1 MAKKSSKKVLN
12 EKDFY
17 NFVFKQFKPSVY
29 ESNELKDARFKENTY
44 YSYICRTRCFLVY
57 KEIIGRLSA
66 GSKVI
71 DLGFYPGTL
80 IRELK
85 VLLQENITCY
95 GAGLKVDKDFKS
107 FIQPY
112 VKECI
117 EIELDPFYEKS
128 NSNIQIPYDD
138 EFFDAVIATEILE
151 HLISPLEMIGEAARI
166 LKRGGLFVITTP
178 NVSHIGAVIK
188 LFMGRS
194 NYERLDRSPMYL
206 QDDNWRGH
214 IRYYDKKELKT
225 LFYRAG
231 LELLSH
237 KYYREL
243 GWTHAKWSLIK
254 KITVGIVDK
263 IAPIFREGHFAVF
276 QKKKKLILSK

>member
-1 MAKKSSKKVLN
+1 MANKSFEKALD

-17 NFVFKQFKPSVY
+17 NFVFKEYKPSIY
-29 ESNELKDARFKENTY
+29 ERNELKDDRFRKNTY
-44 YSYICRTRCFLVY
+44 YSYICRTRCFMVY
-57 KEIIGRLSA
+57 KEIVGRLSA
-66 GSKVI
+66 GSKII
-71 DLGFYPGTL
+71 DLGFFPGTL

-85 VLLQENITCY
+85 FLLRKDILCY
-95 GAGLKVDKDFKS
+95 GAGLKVDTDFEAMMR
-107 FIQPY
+107 PY

-117 EIELDPFYEKS
+117 EIELDPFYEQS
-128 NSNIQIPYDD
+128 NRNIQVPYDD

-151 HLISPLEMIGEAARI
+151 HLISPLEMIAEGARI
-166 LKRGGLFVITTP
+166 LKKGGLFVITTP

-206 QDDNWRGH
+206 QNDNWRGH
-214 IRYYDKKELKT
+214 IRFYDKNELKT

-243 GWTHAKWSLIK
+243 GWTHAKWPLIK
-254 KITVGIVDK
+254 KIIVGIVDK

-276 QKKKKLILSK
+276 QKK

>member
-1 MAKKSSKKVLN
+1 MTDISFEKALN

-17 NFVFKQFKPSVY
+17 NFVFKQYKPSIY
-29 ESNELKDARFKENTY
+29 ESNELKDVRFKENTY

-57 KEIIGRLSA
+57 KEIVSRLST
-66 GSKVI
+66 GSKII

-85 VLLQENITCY
+85 FLLQKDISCY
-95 GAGLKVDKDFKS
+95 GAGLKVDKNFEAMMR
-107 FIQPY
+107 PY
-112 VKECI
+112 IKECV
-117 EIELDPFYEKS
+117 EIELDPFYEQS
-128 NSNIQIPYDD
+128 NRNIQIPYDD

-151 HLISPLEMIGEAARI
+151 HLISPLEMIAEGARI
-166 LKRGGLFVITTP
+166 LKRGGLFLVTTP

-188 LFMGRS
+188 IVMGRS

-214 IRYYDKKELKT
+214 IRFYDKNELKII
-225 LFYRAG
+225 FYRAG

-243 GWTHAKWSLIK
+243 GWNHAKWPLIK
-254 KITVGIVDK
+254 KIIVGIVDK
-263 IAPIFREGHFAVF
+263 IAPIFREGHFAIF
-276 QKKKKLILSK
+276 QKK

>member
-1 MAKKSSKKVLN
+1 MSGCLKMATKTLEKILD

-17 NFVFKQFKPSVY
+17 NFVFNQYKPSIY
-29 ESNELKDARFKENTY
+29 ESNELKDGRFKENTY

-57 KEIIGRLSA
+57 KEIVGHLSA

-80 IRELK
+80 LKELK
-85 VLLQENITCY
+85 ILLQKDISCY
-95 GAGLKVDKDFKS
+95 GAGLKVDKDFEATMR
-107 FIQPY
+107 PY
-112 VKECI
+112 VNDCI
-117 EIELDPFYEKS
+117 EIEFDPFYKKS
-128 NSNIQIPYDD
+128 DRNIKIPYDD

-151 HLISPLEMIGEAARI
+151 HLISPLEMITEGARI
-166 LKRGGLFVITTP
+166 LKKNGLFIITTP

-188 LFMGRS
+188 LFMGKS

-214 IRYYDKKELKT
+214 IRYYDKRELKT

-231 LELLSH
+231 FELLSH

-243 GWTHAKWSLIK
+243 GWTHAKWPPIK
-254 KITVGIVDK
+254 KAIIGIIDK
-263 IAPIFREGHFAVF
+263 IAPIYREGHFAVF
-276 QKKKKLILSK
+276 QKK